1 MKKFIYTI
9 VACCFVFPV
18 FSAEEDEYEGIE
30 EVIVTAE
37 KREASIQDTAIS
49 ITAFDESLI
58 EGLNLRNQEDLQN
71 FIPATTIQPYDIS
84 IRGIGRVFRALGG
97 DPGVG
102 TYQDGAYSEDFGIAS
117 TENALYDI
125 ARIEVLRGPQGT
137 LYGRNSIGGAVNFIT
152 NKPSQEFAAEVQT
165 ISGSDSASE
174 VYAFVNGRIS
184 EHMSARLIAVHRMR
198 GGTVEDLA
206 GHEPL
211 DSYDDENYTLA
222 LRWEND
228 NFTADVRG
236 NTRSY
241 GRILGSAQG

>member
-1 MKKFIYTI
+1 MKKFIYVL
-9 VACCFVFPV
+9 VASSFIFPV
-18 FSAEEDEYEGIE
+18 FSAEDEYEGIE

-125 ARIEVLRGPQGT
+125 ARIEVLGDLRE
-137 LYGRNSIGGAVNFIT
+137 LCMEEIVLGG
-152 NKPSQEFAAEVQT
+152 
-165 ISGSDSASE
+165 
-174 VYAFVNGRIS
+174 
-184 EHMSARLIAVHRMR
+184 RLILLVTNLLKNFLQSLR
-198 GGTVEDLA
+198 
-206 GHEPL
+206 PL
-211 DSYDDENYTLA
+211 PEVMVLQKFI
-222 LRWEND
+222 LLLM
-228 NFTADVRG
+228 VR
-236 NTRSY
+236 
-241 GRILGSAQG
+241 